1 MISTVC
7 GVSSAAS
14 FLPAARLRFGH
25 AEVFE
30 PNPDSADPV
39 QDRSTNV
46 LPFKRLVGR
55 ASRNFRF
62 LLTGRLPEVDFSS
75 ASVEYQHK
83 QLKRLA
89 RETGL
94 EPATSGVTGRRS
106 NQLSYSP
113 AARPGHG
120 RAGDLPDR
128 IGAGPSQALREASP
142 AAGRKRGKTPALAA
156 CHALAD

>member
-1 MISTVC
+1 VLQLWHCALIGVNLRFTERDEEVPTGRPVALTVPVSWMAHVFSLTGRAFLFIISTVC

-62 LLTGRLPEVDFSS
+62 LLTGRLPE
-75 ASVEYQHK
+75 
-83 QLKRLA
+83 
-89 RETGL
+89 L
-94 EPATSGVTGRRS
+94 EF
-106 NQLSYSP
+106 
-113 AARPGHG
+113 
-120 RAGDLPDR
+120 
-128 IGAGPSQALREASP
+128 
-142 AAGRKRGKTPALAA
+142 
-156 CHALAD
+156 